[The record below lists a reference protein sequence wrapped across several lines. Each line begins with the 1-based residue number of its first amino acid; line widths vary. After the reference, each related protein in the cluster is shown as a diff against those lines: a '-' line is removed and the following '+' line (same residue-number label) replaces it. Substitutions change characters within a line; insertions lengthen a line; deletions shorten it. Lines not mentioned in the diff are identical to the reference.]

1 MGCVFSLPE
10 DRRDAAE
17 RSVKVFD
24 LLCPL
29 RHNKRFFYMVI
40 NIFHSYRLILLFD
53 FLAQLTLRCVSVSL
67 TPCKSDL

>member
-24 LLCPL
+24 LLRPL
-29 RHNKRFFYMVI
+29 RHNKRFFLMI
-40 NIFHSYRLILLFD
+40 LALYRHKHFS
-53 FLAQLTLRCVSVSL
+53 QLSFNPAV
-67 TPCKSDL
+67 